1 MSETIRQQPV
11 FQARA
16 SHAEASA
23 RDRALAALLAAAFGL
38 VVVFATG
45 FAPSEAVHNAAHDSR
60 HSFAFPCH

>member
-11 FQARA
+11 SQDPV
-16 SHAEASA
+16 SQVEASA

-45 FAPSEAVHNAAHDSR
+45 FAPSEAVHGAAHDSR
-60 HSFAFPCH
+60 HSFAIPCH